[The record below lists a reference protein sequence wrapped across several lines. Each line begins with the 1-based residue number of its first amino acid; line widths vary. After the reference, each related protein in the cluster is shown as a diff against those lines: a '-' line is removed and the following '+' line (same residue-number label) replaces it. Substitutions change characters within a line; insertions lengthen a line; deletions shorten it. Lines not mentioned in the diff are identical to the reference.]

1 MRIDET
7 IYNEYASWQLENS
20 DFLSLLKEKGNDLYY
35 RFKHVFDVIDYL
47 YLQLVEDD
55 NYSEEEDQIFQ
66 TGYFYVANQ
75 LLELK
80 EILKS
85 YYNDDLVLANKFAK
99 DINLL
104 LNTQDFQ
111 AEVLNSMSTDNTSLK
126 KLLEFDKKII
136 KYISKQETIPEKVFK
151 ELDNILIKVFDERE
165 INYLTVNNIF
175 LEIADELN
183 IL

>member
-20 DFLSLLKEKGNDLYY
+20 DFLNLLKTKGDDLYY
-35 RFKHVFDVIDYL
+35 RFKHVFDVIDFL
-47 YLQLVEDD
+47 YLQIVE
-55 NYSEEEDQIFQ
+55 NPEYSEEEDQIFQ
-66 TGYFYVANQ
+66 TGYFYLAHQ
-75 LLELK
+75 ILELK
-80 EILKS
+80 EIIKS
-85 YYNDDLVLANKFAK
+85 YYNDDFELASKYAK
-99 DINLL
+99 EINFL

-111 AEVLNSMSTDNTSLK
+111 AEAINNLDNNNEKVKELLN
-126 KLLEFDKKII
+126 FDQKII
-136 KYISKQETIPEKVFK
+136 KYITNKETIPSNLYE
-151 ELDNILIKVFDERE
+151 ELDNLLISVFDEDK

>member
-47 YLQLVEDD
+47 YLQLVEDES
-55 NYSEEEDQIFQ
+55 YSEEEDHIFQ
-66 TGYFYVANQ
+66 TGYFYLANQ
-75 LLELK
+75 LI
-80 EILKS
+80 EIKNILNS
-85 YYNDDLVLANKFAK
+85 YYNDDFDLANKFAK
-99 DINLL
+99 DINFL

-111 AEVLNSMSTDNTSLK
+111 AEALSNISDDTNSIK
-126 KLLEFDKKII
+126 ELLSFDKKIV
-136 KYISKQETIPEKVFK
+136 KYLSKQETIPEKLFN
-151 ELDNILIKVFDERE
+151 ELDNILIKVFDEE
-165 INYLTVNNIF
+165 KINYLTINNIF